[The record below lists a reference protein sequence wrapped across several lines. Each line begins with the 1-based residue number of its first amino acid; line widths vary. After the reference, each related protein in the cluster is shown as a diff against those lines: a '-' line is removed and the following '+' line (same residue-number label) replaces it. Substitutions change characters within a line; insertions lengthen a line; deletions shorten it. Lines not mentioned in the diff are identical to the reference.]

1 MTAVSPAVQNDS
13 VVAAP
18 NRSLHHMLGVGW
30 LVFFFSDIYLPLDQL
45 SPVPIFYLVAGF
57 GLLYFALARPLQVVA
72 FASQPIVWLWALT
85 AITPFAIYFFGGASN
100 PFSWSAA
107 VVRVTYFAAFA
118 GAGVFLL
125 GSEGPGIIRTAAR
138 IALFIAVT
146 TNLADLA
153 WDNPYNSAEGSGR
166 TAGFYGDANRAAA
179 AIGTLLLLSVDITK
193 QSLKGLLVAGLSM
206 LAIVATQSRSGM
218 VFGAFLSAAY
228 VFLPT
233 GHRTFSVPARL
244 GLAVAGVLFV
254 VVLVGTAFQAM
265 DLDPDQ
271 TWRVRSM
278 ISLDTSDGSTQDRLE
293 AAGIATNSFFENLW
307 TGLGPGGARYY
318 GYFSHNAYL
327 EIGLEYG
334 IGGLLLYLALVF
346 FPFLKTFRFGFRRT
360 LTLSLIAFQFIFYG
374 FFSHSVQNSS
384 IFGVFFGAVIV
395 NALVQDRDQGDES
408 TDSN

>member
-1 MTAVSPAVQNDS
+1 VVQNDS
-13 VVAAP
+13 VAAAP
-18 NRSLHHMLGVGW
+18 SRSLNHILGVVW
-30 LVFFFSDIYLPLDQL
+30 LVFFFSDVYLPLDQI
-45 SPVPIFYLVAGF
+45 SPIPIFYPIVGS
-57 GLLYFALARPLQVVA
+57 GLLYFALARPLQVMSFV
-72 FASQPIVWLWALT
+72 SQPIVWLWALT
-85 AITPFAIYFFGGASN
+85 AIIPLAMNLFGGESN
-100 PFSWSAA
+100 PFAWSAA

-125 GSEGPGIIRTAAR
+125 GPEGPGIIRTSAR
-138 IALFIAVT
+138 IALFIAIA

-233 GHRTFSVPARL
+233 GRRTFSVPARL
-244 GLAVAGVLFV
+244 GLAVGGVFFV
-254 VVLVGTAFQAM
+254 VVLVVTAFQVL

-271 TWRVRSM
+271 TWRIRSI
-278 ISLDTSDGSTQDRLE
+278 ISLDTSDGSSQDRLE
-293 AAGIATNSFFENLW
+293 AAGTAIESSLENLW

-318 GYFSHNAYL
+318 GHFSHNAYL
-327 EIGLEYG
+327 QTGLEYG

-346 FPFLKTFRFGFRRT
+346 YPFLKTFRFGFRRT

>member
-18 NRSLHHMLGVGW
+18 NRSLHHMLGVVW

-45 SPVPIFYLVAGF
+45 SPVPIFYLVAGS
-57 GLLYFALARPLQVVA
+57 GLFYFALARPLQAVA
-72 FASQPIVWLWALT
+72 FASQPIVWLWVLT
-85 AITPFAIYFFGGASN
+85 AITPFAIYFLGGESN
-100 PFSWSAA
+100 PFAWSAA

-125 GSEGPGIIRTAAR
+125 GPEGPGIIRTSAR
-138 IALFIAVT
+138 IALFIAIS
-146 TNLADLA
+146 TNLADLG
-153 WDNPYNSAEGSGR
+153 WDNPYNSAEGTGR

-193 QSLKGLLVAGLSM
+193 QSLKGLFVVGLSM

-233 GHRTFSVPARL
+233 GRGTFSVPARL

-271 TWRVRSM
+271 TWRIRSM

-293 AAGIATNSFFENLW
+293 TAGIATNSFFENLW
-307 TGLGPGGARYY
+307 TGLGPGGAQYY
-318 GYFSHNAYL
+318 GYFPHNAYL

-334 IGGLLLYLALVF
+334 IGGLLLYSALIF

-374 FFSHSVQNSS
+374 FFSHTVQTSS

-395 NALVQDRDQGDES
+395 NALVQERDQGDES

>member
-1 MTAVSPAVQNDS
+1 LTAVSPVVQNDS
-13 VVAAP
+13 VAAAP
-18 NRSLHHMLGVGW
+18 SRSLNHILGVVW
-30 LVFFFSDIYLPLDQL
+30 LVFFFSDVYLPLDQI
-45 SPVPIFYLVAGF
+45 SPIPIFYPIVGS
-57 GLLYFALARPLQVVA
+57 GLLYFALARPLQVMSFV
-72 FASQPIVWLWALT
+72 SQPIVWLWALT
-85 AITPFAIYFFGGASN
+85 AIIPLAMNLFGGESN
-100 PFSWSAA
+100 PFAWSAA

-125 GSEGPGIIRTAAR
+125 GPEGPGIIRTSAR
-138 IALFIAVT
+138 IALFIAIA

-233 GHRTFSVPARL
+233 GPRTFSVPARL
-244 GLAVAGVLFV
+244 GLAVGGVFFV
-254 VVLVGTAFQAM
+254 VVLVVTAFQVL

-271 TWRVRSM
+271 TWRIRSI
-278 ISLDTSDGSTQDRLE
+278 ISLDTSDGSSQDRLE
-293 AAGIATNSFFENLW
+293 AAGTAIESSLENLW

-318 GYFSHNAYL
+318 GHFSHNAYL
-327 EIGLEYG
+327 QTGLEYG

-346 FPFLKTFRFGFRRT
+346 YPFLKTFRFGFRRT

>member
-1 MTAVSPAVQNDS
+1 MTAVSPVVQNDS
-13 VVAAP
+13 VAAAP
-18 NRSLHHMLGVGW
+18 SRSLNHILGVVW
-30 LVFFFSDIYLPLDQL
+30 LVFFFSDVYLPLDQI
-45 SPVPIFYLVAGF
+45 SPIPIFYPIVGS
-57 GLLYFALARPLQVVA
+57 GLLYFALARPLQVMSFV
-72 FASQPIVWLWALT
+72 SQPIVWLWALT
-85 AITPFAIYFFGGASN
+85 AIIPLAMNLFGDESN
-100 PFSWSAA
+100 PFAWSAA

-125 GSEGPGIIRTAAR
+125 GPEGPGIIRTSAR
-138 IALFIAVT
+138 IALFIAIA
-146 TNLADLA
+146 TNFADLG

-193 QSLKGLLVAGLSM
+193 QSLKGLFVVGLSM

-233 GHRTFSVPARL
+233 GRRTFSVPARL
-244 GLAVAGVLFV
+244 GLAVAGVLLV
-254 VVLVGTAFQAM
+254 VVLVGTALQTM
-265 DLDPDQ
+265 DLAPDQ
-271 TWRVRSM
+271 TWRIRHM
-278 ISLDTSDGSTQDRLE
+278 ISLDTSDDSAQGRLE
-293 AAGIATNSFFENLW
+293 LVGIATKSFFENFW
-307 TGLGPGGARYY
+307 TGLGPGGTRYY

-327 EIGLEYG
+327 QTGLEYG